1 MNEKWKDMKGYEGL
15 YQVSNSGKVKRKKK
29 DQQLQV
35 KMTPEFKDKLRKA
48 SEKMGISMT
57 GFVEDAIDEKIANG
71 SK

>member
-15 YQVSNSGKVKRKKK
+15 YQVTNSGRVKRKKK

-48 SEKMGISMT
+48 SLKMGITMT
-57 GFVEDAIDEKIANG
+57 AFVEDAIDEKIARG
-71 SK
+71 GE